1 MFDSLIPHLASVV
14 GSRSGPQETGEAPTT
29 VSPGTDRLDERVERA
44 RNAVGIDAD
53 AADDGGDPF
62 DVSAVDLERY
72 YPDSTAGQA
81 LAQQARN
88 RSKVNEQPID
98 LDRARRV
105 TSAAGQLAEAH
116 VPPSSYV
123 ASFVPL
129 FEEAVERAF
138 DEIRAGESPDD
149 VETSLRA
156 TMRAAMVDAQLGVD
170 EFITEGAADAP
181 ADERTSSVLTTRTL
195 IEALPYSAFLIDD
208 ENTVLEYNSNINEQL
223 GLESGHREYIGL
235 DCRDTIAAATYTDD
249 SRHKTLADKIVET
262 PHDPEAHWD
271 IERLDDDF
279 EFDDGPV
286 YGDSSVSV
294 NTRGEAVHIE
304 FLAIPMFDDSGQLLA
319 VLELIEDRSADV
331 RHEQAI
337 TDLVTAITD
346 TLERIGEGDL
356 SARAEYEDEY
366 GVVSEELLSVTDE
379 VNEMAESFEAL
390 VGRVEE
396 KTDALSVSIDR
407 AADSAHAI
415 DERVDAQHEALE
427 EVSTEMESFSA
438 TMEEVATSSSE
449 VATAAEDALES
460 VESGVESG
468 KNAREATDDVRE
480 ISARLVNSV
489 TELDDRMQEIEHVV
503 EIISDVADQTN
514 ILALNANI
522 EAARVDAGGDGFAVV
537 AEEVKTLAN
546 ETQEHTKEIGD
557 LVEAIQGQTDETVSE
572 VKRAHERIEATDER
586 IDRALS
592 ALSDVSTSVDDAAAG
607 INEVARANDEQAS
620 TVEEVTAT
628 VDSVRGNAREV
639 ASETDEIVEEAET
652 QTVAIDE
659 LTAQVE
665 RLTSGDDRP
674 AR

>member
-1 MFDSLIPHLASVV
+1 MFDSLIPHLAGVV
-14 GSRSGPQETGEAPTT
+14 GSSSSDRGASGAPET

-53 AADDGGDPF
+53 AASDAGDPF
-62 DVSAVDLERY
+62 DVSGVDLEGY
-72 YPDSTAGQA
+72 YPDSTTGQA
-81 LAQQARN
+81 LAKQARN
-88 RSKVNEQPID
+88 RSKVNERPID
-98 LDRARRV
+98 LERARRV
-105 TSAAGQLAEAH
+105 TSAANQLAEARAH
-116 VPPSSYV
+116 PSSYV
-123 ASFVPL
+123 ASFAPL
-129 FEEAVERAF
+129 FERAIERAF
-138 DEIRAGESPDD
+138 DEIRAGASPDD
-149 VETSLRA
+149 VESSLRT

-170 EFITEGAADAP
+170 EFVTEGSDTTGERAP
-181 ADERTSSVLTTRTL
+181 EGMTTRAL
-195 IEALPYSAFLIDD
+195 LEALPYSAFLIDD

-223 GLESGHREYIGL
+223 GLEPGHREYIGL

-271 IERLDDDF
+271 IERRDDDF

-294 NTRGEAVHIE
+294 NTQGEEVHIE
-304 FLAIPMFDDSGQLLA
+304 FLAIPTFDESGELTA
-319 VLELIEDRSADV
+319 VLELVEDRSADV

-346 TLERIGEGDL
+346 TLERIGAGDL
-356 SARAEYEDEY
+356 SARVDYEDGY
-366 GVVSEELLSVTDE
+366 GVVNDELLGVTDE

-407 AADSAHAI
+407 AADSAHVI

-438 TMEEVATSSSE
+438 TMEEVAASSSE

-460 VESGVESG
+460 VESSVESG
-468 KNAREATDDVRE
+468 ESAREATDEVRE
-480 ISARLVNSV
+480 ISTRLVDSV

-546 ETQEHTKEIGD
+546 ETQAHTEEIGG

-572 VKRAHERIEATDER
+572 VERAHERIEATDKR

-628 VDSVRGNAREV
+628 VDSVRESARDV
-639 ASETDEIVEEAET
+639 ASRTDDIVGEAET
-652 QTVAIDE
+652 QAVAIDE

-665 RLTSGDDRP
+665 RLTSSSGKAER
-674 AR
+674 